1 MIYAYREKFLLS
13 LSHDENDH
21 EKGSMIQK
29 MPGDEEQKYA
39 NMRAALAY
47 MISHPGK
54 KLLFMGQDFAQEQE
68 WSEARGLDW
77 ELLEEEKHHKFWQFM
92 KDAVH
97 LYKSQPALYEQDFD
111 PEGFEWINAME
122 WEKNILSFLRTDKK
136 GEHQLLI
143 VCNFSALPYE
153 EYRVG
158 VPRAGKYKEI
168 FNSDAKTYG
177 GSGMVNPRVKSSR
190 TVECDDREH
199 SIKIKLAPLSVSV
212 FEYRKG

>member
-1 MIYAYREKFLLS
+1 
-13 LSHDENDH
+13 
-21 EKGSMIQK
+21 
-29 MPGDEEQKYA
+29 
-39 NMRAALAY
+39 

-54 KLLFMGQDFAQEQE
+54 KLLFMGQDFAQEQRV
-68 WSEARGLDW
+68 SEARGLDW

-97 LYKSQPALYEQDFD
+97 LYKSQPALYEQDLIRKD
-111 PEGFEWINAME
+111 LSGSMPWNG
-122 WEKNILSFLRTDKK
+122 EKNILSFLRTDKK

-158 VPRAGKYKEI
+158 RAKSGKYKEI

-177 GSGMVNPRVKSSR
+177 GSGMVNPRVKSSGR
-190 TVECDDREH
+190 WNATIG
-199 SIKIKLAPLSVSV
+199 STPSKSSWLP
-212 FEYRKG
+212 